1 MFYYLMIAFLIFVAF
16 AFHIIIAHITDHL
29 IEDIDN
35 SGWYKP
41 SYRKYLI
48 IPGVPE
54 LILAILMI
62 SIFGVITYAYV
73 VDLFKD

>member
-1 MFYYLMIAFLIFVAF
+1 MFYYLMLAFLIFVAF
-16 AFHIIIAHITDHL
+16 TFHVVVAHITDHL
-29 IEDIDN
+29 IEDLDDN
-35 SGWYKP
+35 GWWKP

-48 IPGVPE
+48 IPGLPE

-62 SIFGVITYAYV
+62 LIFGVIVYSYV